1 MNLSRHPVKEASA
14 AYRWNIMLLLACS
27 QAIAYID
34 RVNLSVVGP
43 ELVKDHHYSPAL
55 LGILFSI
62 FNWAFTL
69 SLLLAGPFT
78 DWVRPRLSYP
88 LGVGTWSL
96 ATAMC
101 SLTTSFAPLAAFRA
115 LVGIGE
121 ASMIPSGSRV
131 IRETYEKKNRTVVVG
146 TFFAGNKIGLTLGIP
161 FPAKKVPTTTVRFFF
176 SYVSRIT

>member
-78 DWVRPRLSYP
+78 DDGKLRGMFVLTVGSLEEAKALADSDPAVRAGRL
-88 LGVGTWSL
+88 L
-96 ATAMC
+96 AEVHPWFSAK
-101 SLTTSFAPLAAFRA
+101 
-115 LVGIGE
+115 GI
-121 ASMIPSGSRV
+121 RV
-131 IRETYEKKNRTVVVG
+131 DQTPK
-146 TFFAGNKIGLTLGIP
+146 
-161 FPAKKVPTTTVRFFF
+161 
-176 SYVSRIT
+176 SQ